1 MKKLLVS
8 VMMLWAGVAWG
19 EELDLCDVCAYLH
32 EEEQEVIAEAT
43 EKREAYGID
52 NTGFLFDIGY
62 GAALSR
68 VQYELG
74 CSAKCEVK
82 P

>member
-1 MKKLLVS
+1 MKKLLVA
-8 VMMLWAGVAWG
+8 VMMLWAGAAWG
-19 EELDLCDVCAYLH
+19 EELDTCDVCAYLH
-32 EEEQEVIAEAT
+32 EEEQKVTAEAI

-52 NTGFLFDIGY
+52 DAGFMFDIGY
-62 GAALSR
+62 MAALSR

-74 CSAKCEVK
+74 CSVKCKEA